1 MFNKDFMDE
10 LNIASFIIGLKNLEE
25 NLSQSD
31 KDDLIESMS
40 TTNQDLLDVLERDIE
55 KQNEMLKE
63 ILDRLERIE
72 QKIV

>member
-55 KQNEMLKE
+55 KQNEMLNE